1 MANESLIRQ
10 LAELRGIGADF
21 HNYLGEHCQVSLGTQ
36 QLLLTAMDD
45 DLTSDESTTQAINQ
59 ARDQRGQQ
67 LLPPVVVFN
76 QGQPYRVEICLTK
89 QQKQQSLAWQ
99 LTTEQG
105 EEQPQQQVTEESR
118 HYQPLKLKGGQSRWL
133 LSIQLPEHVPL
144 GYHQLT
150 LSCGVESQQ
159 CVVIIA
165 PQQAYQPPVLTEGK
179 KIWGANVQLYGLRSK
194 HNWGIGDFSDLQ
206 QLSHY
211 LAQQGADIIGINPLH
226 SLYPNDPQQVSP
238 YSASHRHYLNA
249 LYIDIT
255 QVAEYADQPEL
266 QAKVKSADCQS
277 CLAKLRDVEQIDYP
291 SVSQLKLEALEL
303 LFSHFQHHH
312 LQVGSA
318 RGQAFQQFVKADP
331 ELQLY
336 ALYDALAEHFS
347 RQDDSN
353 YSWQHWPAEYRQPDS
368 QAVVEFKQQ
377 HQTRIQ
383 FYLYIQWLA
392 ELQLAEAAASA
403 REAGMRIGLYRDLA
417 LGANASG
424 AEVWANQSLY
434 CLTAS
439 VGAPPDP
446 LALQGQNWG
455 FPPMHPQRMRE
466 QSYRSF
472 IRLLQQNMRHC
483 GALRIDHVMGLMRL
497 WWCPQ
502 GEEADTGAYVYY
514 PMDELLAIVRLESV
528 RNQCLVIG
536 EDLGTVPEALRH
548 ALAES
553 AIYSTLI
560 VYFEK
565 VAPFT
570 FKAKEHYRP
579 QAQASI
585 SNHDLATIAAY
596 WEQYDLDLR
605 DQLQRLPPA
614 VLTQEYRNRV
624 ADKAAL
630 LQALSDAWL
639 LPEGTSLNPDKTPCW
654 TEELN
659 IALHRFLGYSQANI
673 AIIQLEDLLMMKQ
686 PVNVP
691 GTFHEYPNWQRK
703 LSHSLEQIIDDPKIK
718 HLLGQLR
725 QARETISNGG

>member
-1 MANESLIRQ
+1 
-10 LAELRGIGADF
+10 
-21 HNYLGEHCQVSLGTQ
+21 
-36 QLLLTAMDD
+36 
-45 DLTSDESTTQAINQ
+45 
-59 ARDQRGQQ
+59 
-67 LLPPVVVFN
+67 
-76 QGQPYRVEICLTK
+76 
-89 QQKQQSLAWQ
+89 
-99 LTTEQG
+99 
-105 EEQPQQQVTEESR
+105 
-118 HYQPLKLKGGQSRWL
+118 
-133 LSIQLPEHVPL
+133 
-144 GYHQLT
+144 
-150 LSCGVESQQ
+150 
-159 CVVIIA
+159 
-165 PQQAYQPPVLTEGK
+165 
-179 KIWGANVQLYGLRSK
+179 
-194 HNWGIGDFSDLQ
+194 
-206 QLSHY
+206 
-211 LAQQGADIIGINPLH
+211 
-226 SLYPNDPQQVSP
+226 
-238 YSASHRHYLNA
+238 
-249 LYIDIT
+249 
-255 QVAEYADQPEL
+255 
-266 QAKVKSADCQS
+266 
-277 CLAKLRDVEQIDYP
+277 
-291 SVSQLKLEALEL
+291 
-303 LFSHFQHHH
+303 
-312 LQVGSA
+312 
-318 RGQAFQQFVKADP
+318 
-331 ELQLY
+331 
-336 ALYDALAEHFS
+336 
-347 RQDDSN
+347 
-353 YSWQHWPAEYRQPDS
+353 
-368 QAVVEFKQQ
+368 
-377 HQTRIQ
+377 
-383 FYLYIQWLA
+383 
-392 ELQLAEAAASA
+392 
-403 REAGMRIGLYRDLA
+403 
-417 LGANASG
+417 
-424 AEVWANQSLY
+424 
-434 CLTAS
+434 
-439 VGAPPDP
+439 
-446 LALQGQNWG
+446 
-455 FPPMHPQRMRE
+455 MHPQRMRE